1 MTDNVNDG
9 KSVDARWWAFV
20 ILGAVIALDVARAV
34 GSRRVARREHS
45 PALTASALHFAS
57 DLAAG
62 NLPNYSFISP
72 NGCDTAHDCGLSTA
86 DNWLKSNIDPLIKNA
101 AFQKDGLL
109 IVVFDE
115 SGSDNTNGGG
125 RVVSALISPAFSKLG
140 YQSTLQYQ
148 HESVL
153 RLMLEGLG
161 VTALPGASSGA
172 PTMSEFFNTTG
183 GGPAATAC
191 TLYVSPS
198 GSDSNAGTLSAPW
211 KTVQKAFNSAT
222 AGQTVCFRGGTYPQ
236 YVAATSGFNQVEN
249 NSGSSG
255 NPIVFTNYPGEVAIV
270 QGSTRVN
277 GSHVTF
283 RGTPQGTGSCDAINP
298 CGLIFEGSTGYV
310 LPAVSICCAV
320 NENPNFVLFD
330 HVEIR
335 KGTYHAGIYEEG
347 CNNAIIGSYV
357 HDNGLQDRNEDN
369 GIYWSVTP
377 PGCANGGLI
386 ANNLVEHNYSKGIQ
400 LYDGG
405 SATEPAFVTVTE
417 NTSVNNGSVGALIWG
432 DHNVFVNNVLY
443 NNNNDSGGPQS
454 DFQPGQP
461 HRLRVVQPNWV
472 LHDEHPTSQPTV
484 PQPVGT
490 ELAHPRNQS
499 CDWLQQHEPHPAGG
513 QGRRLARQLS
523 RRRGLPTVTKARS
536 SKHSRASDCLA
547 PGPQK
552 RKTVKV

>member
-1 MTDNVNDG
+1 
-9 KSVDARWWAFV
+9 
-20 ILGAVIALDVARAV
+20 
-34 GSRRVARREHS
+34 
-45 PALTASALHFAS
+45 
-57 DLAAG
+57 
-62 NLPNYSFISP
+62 
-72 NGCDTAHDCGLSTA
+72 
-86 DNWLKSNIDPLIKNA
+86 
-101 AFQKDGLL
+101 
-109 IVVFDE
+109 
-115 SGSDNTNGGG
+115 
-125 RVVSALISPAFSKLG
+125 
-140 YQSTLQYQ
+140 
-148 HESVL
+148 L

-161 VTALPGASSGA
+161 VTALPGAASSA
-172 PTMSEFFNTTG
+172 PTMWEFFNTTG

-211 KTVQKAFNSAT
+211 RTVQKAFNSAT
-222 AGQTVCFRGGTYPQ
+222 AGKTVCLRGGTYPQ
-236 YVAATSGFNQVEN
+236 YMAATSGFNQVEN

-298 CGLIFEGSTGYV
+298 CGLVFEGSTGYV

-320 NENPNFVLFD
+320 NDNPNFVLFD

-357 HDNGLQDRNEDN
+357 HDNGMQDRNEDN
-369 GIYWSVTP
+369 GIYWSVTS
-377 PGCANGGLI
+377 PGCTNGGLI

-417 NTSVNNGSVGALIWG
+417 NTSVNNGSVGAVVWG

-443 NNNNDSGGPQS
+443 NNNNLSGGAASNAQAGLYSGTANLVDHNLTFGATGNSGWDNPTGCCITNNKQANPLFLS
-454 DFQPGQP
+454 PSGLNWHIFSTSPAIGFSNMGHIQPLDKDG
-461 HRLRVVQPNWV
+461 V
-472 LHDEHPTSQPTV
+472 
-484 PQPVGT
+484 
-490 ELAHPRNQS
+490 
-499 CDWLQQHEPHPAGG
+499 
-513 QGRRLARQLS
+513 
-523 RRRGLPTVTKARS
+523 
-536 SKHSRASDCLA
+536 SRASSPA
-547 PGPQK
+547 AGAYQQ
-552 RKTVKV
+552 